1 MRQFF
6 HIIQKP
12 RDHTTLLLKFRQ
24 NIVVFINTYRTE
36 IQGALVWNWKAYLHQ
51 LKPQQAKRKR
61 FRETGSWQNFSG
73 NLV

>member
-36 IQGALVWNWKAYLHQ
+36 IQGALVWN
-51 LKPQQAKRKR
+51 
-61 FRETGSWQNFSG
+61 
-73 NLV
+73 